1 MNDIDRAAPSA
12 PERHWHTLTTGEALA
27 ALDSARTGLTDAAAR
42 QRIARFGPNR
52 LAPPRTRGPLLRFAL
67 QFHNVL
73 ISSFWVR
80 LSLPPVWATG
90 WTPA

>member
-1 MNDIDRAAPSA
+1 VNDIDRTTPAVF
-12 PERHWHTLTTGEALA
+12 EHWHSLSAEDALA
-27 ALDSARTGLTDAAAR
+27 QLGSARTGLTADEAR
-42 QRIARFGPNR
+42 QRLARFGPNR